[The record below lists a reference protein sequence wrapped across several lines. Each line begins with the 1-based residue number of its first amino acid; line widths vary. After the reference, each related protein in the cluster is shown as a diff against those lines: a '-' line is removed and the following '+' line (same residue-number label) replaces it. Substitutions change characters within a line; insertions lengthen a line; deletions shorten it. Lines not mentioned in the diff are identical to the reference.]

1 MTELRTSENQ
11 LEAKAVELIRDAIRT
26 AESAYA
32 ELPAPFARRDA
43 IEAETELSNFVLAL
57 VECAEALKRAHV
69 FYQRLAEAGCIDDG
83 EHSKEA
89 RWELQDEMGG
99 ALAKLEPL

>member
-1 MTELRTSENQ
+1 MSDSPTSDDLLSRLKEQIHQRRENPSGSFIT
-11 LEAKAVELIRDAIRT
+11 VT
-26 AESAYA
+26 ANEM
-32 ELPAPFARRDA
+32 
-43 IEAETELSNFVLAL
+43 NAL
-57 VECAEALKRAHV
+57 VKCAEALKRAHV